1 LSPFDPLLYAA
12 HLALGIAALQ
22 EERYEETATWWEK
35 CAEANPIFGMIVIA
49 QA

>member
-22 EERYEETATWWEK
+22 EDRYEETATWWGK
-35 CAEANPIFGMIVIA
+35 CAEANPKLVTSVNVV
-49 QA
+49 